1 MTENKAG
8 QDNPVRSKKV
18 STETIKSLVADLG
31 SKDGQV
37 RARARLSLVAIGEP
51 AVVPLVEA
59 LANPKEWVRW
69 EAAKALGLIN
79 VPWHRHADPAT
90 IRALIVDL
98 GSKDGM
104 VRVRA
109 RKSLV
114 AIGKPAVG
122 SLVEALASKK
132 ELVRWEAAKSLG
144 QIDDPTTTQALVKAL
159 EDDMF
164 DVRWLAAE
172 ALIIIGKE
180 ALVPLLQAL
189 TQHSDSLWLREGAHH
204 VFHDIEK
211 ARFEKI
217 VQPVLAA
224 LEDVEPS
231 LEVSYTAEKALEA
244 LAKK

>member
-1 MTENKAG
+1 MTEN
-8 QDNPVRSKKV
+8 QQKV
-18 STETIKSLVADLG
+18 ESLIADLG
-31 SKDGQV
+31 SKDGSM
-37 RARARLSLVAIGEP
+37 RIKARLSLVAIGEP
-51 AVVPLVEA
+51 AVAPLVEA
-59 LANPKEWVRW
+59 LVNKKEWVRL
-69 EAAKALGLIN
+69 EAAKALGQISI
-79 VPWHRHADPAT
+79 PWGRHANKA
-90 IRALIVDL
+90 IISALISDL
-98 GSKDGM
+98 GSKDGI

-114 AIGKPAVG
+114 AIGKPAIG
-122 SLVEALASKK
+122 LLVEALASKK
-132 ELVRWEAAKSLG
+132 ELVRWEAAKAIG
-144 QIDDPTTTQALVKAL
+144 QTDDPTTTQALVKAL

-172 ALIIIGKE
+172 ALINIGKE

-231 LEVSYTAEKALEA
+231 LEVSYAAEKALEA

>member
-132 ELVRWEAAKSLG
+132 ELVRWEAAKAIG
-144 QIDDPTTTQALVKAL
+144 QIDDPTATQALVKAL

-172 ALIIIGKE
+172 ALIIIGQE

-189 TQHSDSLWLREGAHH
+189 SRHSDSLWLREGAHH
-204 VFHDIEK
+204 VVHDL
-211 ARFEKI
+211 ADGKI
-217 VQPVLAA
+217 TEVLRPVLTA
-224 LEDVEPS
+224 LEDIEPS
-231 LEVSYTAEKALEA
+231 VEAPLAANTVLKALT
-244 LAKK
+244 KG

>member
-1 MTENKAG
+1 MTKNQHKIE
-8 QDNPVRSKKV
+8 
-18 STETIKSLVADLG
+18 SLIADLG
-31 SKDGQV
+31 SKDGSV
-37 RARARLSLVAIGEP
+37 RLKARKSLVAIGEA

-59 LANPKEWVRW
+59 LADEKEWVRL
-69 EAAKALGLIN
+69 EVAKALGEIN
-79 VPWHRHADPAT
+79 VPWGRHANKAT
-90 IRALIVDL
+90 ISTLIADL
-98 GSKDGM
+98 GSKDGI

-114 AIGKPAVG
+114 AIGKPSVG
-122 SLVEALASKK
+122 PLVEALASKK
-132 ELVRWEAAKSLG
+132 ELVRWEAAKAIG
-144 QIDDPTTTQALVKAL
+144 QVDDPKATQALVKAL

-204 VFHDIEK
+204 MFHDLADGKNLEVL
-211 ARFEKI
+211 R
-217 VQPVLAA
+217 PVLTA

-231 LEVSYTAEKALEA
+231 VEVPLAANTALKALTKE
-244 LAKK
+244 